1 MENPS
6 YYGILPAN
14 VRYDKNL
21 KPMEKILY
29 TELTAL
35 SNKNGYC
42 NAQNSYFSKLYDVHK
57 NTAGSWIN
65 NLEKLG
71 YIKSI
76 LINGTDKDGNKTKQV
91 IERRIFIKATPINE
105 NIDTYQEKDLEGV
118 NENIDT
124 PINEKTEE
132 VINNT
137 SNEYYKSNNKKDDE
151 YIKKS
156 KNTNYQVKEI
166 EQRWRENNLKEF
178 EYSPVEAINKA
189 IKEFTLIKIIQAIDR
204 ISKSEFMKDKTTINK
219 FFSTSNSFQ
228 QIKFTLDGEYDDFKK
243 ETKTEEKSVKTIT
256 EIEFKEAQDDW
267 LN

>member
-65 NLEKLG
+65 KLEKLG

-91 IERRIFIKATPINE
+91 IERRIYIKTTPINE
-105 NIDTYQEKDLEGV
+105 KVDTYQEKNLEGV
-118 NENIDT
+118 NKKIDT

-132 VINNT
+132 INNNT
-137 SNEYYKSNNKKDDE
+137 SNEYYKSNNKEDDE

-156 KNTNYQVKEI
+156 QNTNYQVKEI
-166 EQRWRENNLKEF
+166 EQIWREKALKDF
-178 EYSPVEAINKA
+178 EYTPVEAVNEA
-189 IKEFTLIKIIQAIDR
+189 IKEFGIGKIVQAIDR
-204 ISKSEFMKDKTTINK
+204 ISKSEFMKERTTINK
-219 FFSTSNSFQ
+219 FFNIGKDFQ
-228 QIKFTLDGEYDDFKK
+228 QIRYTLDGEYDNLKK
-243 ETKTEEKSVKTIT
+243 ESKVSESNIDMKY
-256 EIEFKEAQDDW
+256 FQ
-267 LN
+267 